1 MGWID
6 DWGKFLNSKGQ
17 LILKKKFHIIS
28 PSAHK
33 HKKLKF
39 NNEIFT

>member
-17 LILKKKFHIIS
+17 LILKKKMSYNMSLSIQ
-28 PSAHK
+28 
-33 HKKLKF
+33 
-39 NNEIFT
+39 T